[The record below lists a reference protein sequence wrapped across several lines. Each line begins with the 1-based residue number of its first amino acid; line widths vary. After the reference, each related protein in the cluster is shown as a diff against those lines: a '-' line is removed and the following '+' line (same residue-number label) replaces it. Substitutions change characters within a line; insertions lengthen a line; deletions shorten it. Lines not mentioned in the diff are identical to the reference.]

1 MSALPTVASDRPFAD
16 LPDVAASFRG
26 ARRLRVWLL
35 ALLLPILALLL
46 TPPARAGEGAASS
59 ILSMRLAATA
69 EGSRFV
75 VEMNGVTLFR
85 TRVALDPALLVVDLP
100 SLRWHGRLPAKGA
113 GVVRGVRLAQTADG
127 TRLILDTRGPVR
139 VTQAEMLPS
148 RDGHAPRLVIDVG
161 PADMASLVAGV
172 TAAPSAD
179 TATAARQQ
187 VPPPPGRVAEAMPAV
202 VPAALP
208 LPSRPALTG
217 PRVPLIVLDPGH
229 GGEDP
234 GATSVRGDFEKEI
247 TLEMARAVRRALE
260 ATGRYRVALTRD
272 SDVFIPLRERTAKA
286 RALGADLFVSLHA
299 DIVVGRPVRGLSVYT
314 LSDKATD
321 READMLA
328 QRENRADA
336 LSGMDLSGQND
347 LVANILI
354 DLAQRDTRNQSRR
367 FANLVVHNVVP
378 DMALL
383 ESPLRS
389 AGFAVLTAPDVPAVL
404 IEMGYLSHPVDAGL
418 LVSPDHRRRFAGDLV
433 RAIDAYFGRRP
444 AAPVRSAAR

>member
-1 MSALPTVASDRPFAD
+1 MPSVAPS
-16 LPDVAASFRG
+16 SRG
-26 ARRLRVWLL
+26 ASRRGGRRLRVWLL
-35 ALLLPILALLL
+35 ALLLLPILALLA
-46 TPPARAGEGAASS
+46 PSARAGEGAASS
-59 ILSMRLAATA
+59 ILSMRLAATPG
-69 EGSRFV
+69 GSRFV
-75 VEMNGVTLFR
+75 IEMNGVTLFR

-100 SLRWHGRLPAKGA
+100 SLRWHGRLPVRGA

-139 VTQAEMLPS
+139 VTQAEMLPA

-161 PADMASLVAGV
+161 PADMASLVADV
-172 TAAPSAD
+172 TAAPQAD
-179 TATAARQQ
+179 AASAARPPAA
-187 VPPPPGRVAEAMPAV
+187 PPPARGAA
-202 VPAALP
+202 VPATLS
-208 LPSRPALTG
+208 LPSRPAPVG

-272 SDVFIPLRERTAKA
+272 SDIFIPLRERTAKA
-286 RALGADLFVSLHA
+286 RALGADLFISLHA